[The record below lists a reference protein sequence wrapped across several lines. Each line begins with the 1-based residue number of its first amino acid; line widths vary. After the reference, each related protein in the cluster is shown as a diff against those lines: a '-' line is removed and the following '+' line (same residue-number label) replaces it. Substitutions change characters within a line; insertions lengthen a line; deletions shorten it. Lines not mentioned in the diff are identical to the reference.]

1 MTWED
6 AMWNYGNDKPDI
18 RFSMSLLNLK
28 KPSSVYV
35 SKQDHSS
42 LINDAGFKVFD
53 EAETVL
59 AIAVPGCSEYSR
71 KQTDELTEWVKRRR
85 SA

>member
-18 RFSMSLLNLK
+18 RFGMELLNLK

-35 SKQDHSS
+35 SKEDH
-42 LINDAGFKVFD
+42 AGID
-53 EAETVL
+53 
-59 AIAVPGCSEYSR
+59 
-71 KQTDELTEWVKRRR
+71 
-85 SA
+85 

>member
-18 RFSMSLLNLK
+18 RFGMQLLNLK
-28 KPSSVYV
+28 KPASVYV
-35 SKQDHSS
+35 NKKDQSD
-42 LINDAGFKVFD
+42 LIAGADFKVFD

-59 AIAVPGCSEYSR
+59 AIAVPGCSE
-71 KQTDELTEWVKRRR
+71 
-85 SA
+85 